1 VFTGIKSR
9 IAKLTEAGS
18 LWSYPGYR
26 LFWFSTTIFVLG
38 ASAFPIALA
47 VTVIDQGGSATTLGL
62 ILGSRILAS
71 VIGAPFAGVWTDRLP
86 RKQVMIASDLARAVI
101 VFSMVFLSGPA
112 TPHVFL
118 GLAVFLV
125 GVGDAF
131 GAAAAGAIM
140 PSLVPDEKLPA
151 ANVARNIV
159 VRTSTIIG
167 PGIGGVSVYLIGGRL
182 TFLFTAF
189 AFALG
194 TYFLNK
200 IKEEIKSEPK
210 ERETF
215 LTEMREG
222 LRTVIEIPWI
232 GAMIFMVSFQLMV
245 VLAAEV
251 VLLPIITK
259 REFAS
264 NTPFALSAAA
274 FSLGSIISAIIC
286 VKVKVKHEGHV
297 SILVW
302 MLVIV
307 APLALAFPISGTFIV
322 IAYLIAGL
330 SVGPWEA
337 WWSTAIQR
345 EVPPHLQGRVFSID
359 HMGSTAL
366 MPLGMALVGPAA
378 NYFGERNLLIGA
390 SIFHILMGLS
400 IMRIPGVRD
409 MKMPPKTII
418 SESEQD

>member
-1 VFTGIKSR
+1 MFKAR

-26 LFWFSTTIFVLG
+26 LFWVSTTIFVLG

-47 VTVIDQGGSATTLGL
+47 VTIIDQGGSATTLGL

-86 RKQVMIASDLARAVI
+86 RKQVMIAADLGRAAI
-101 VFSMVFLSGPA
+101 VFSMVFLSRPA
-112 TPHVFL
+112 TPHIFL
-118 GLAVFLV
+118 GLAVFLM

-131 GAAAAGAIM
+131 GAASAGAIM

-151 ANVARNIV
+151 ANVARSIV
-159 VRTSTIIG
+159 VRTATIIG

-182 TFLFTAF
+182 TFLFTVIT
-189 AFALG
+189 FALG
-194 TYFLNK
+194 TYFLNQ

-210 ERETF
+210 ERESF
-215 LTEMREG
+215 VTEMREG
-222 LRTVIEIPWI
+222 LRTVIAIPWI

-245 VLAAEV
+245 VLGAET

-259 REFAS
+259 REFQS

-274 FSLGSIISAIIC
+274 FSIGSIISAILC
-286 VKVKVKHEGHV
+286 VKIKVRHEGQT

-302 MLVIV
+302 MIVIV
-307 APLALAFPISGTFIV
+307 APLALAFPVSGGLIV
-322 IAYLIAGL
+322 LAYFVAGF
-330 SVGPWEA
+330 SIGPWEA
-337 WWSTAIQR
+337 WWSSAIQR
-345 EVPPHLQGRVFSID
+345 EVPQHLQGRVFSID
-359 HMGSTAL
+359 HMGSAGL

-378 NYFGERNLLIGA
+378 NSFGERNLLIGA
-390 SIFHILMGLS
+390 SIFHVLMGLS
-400 IMRIPGVRD
+400 VMRIPGVRD
-409 MKMPPKTII
+409 MKMPPKRDVV
-418 SESEQD
+418 SD

>member
-1 VFTGIKSR
+1 MFTGIKSK

-47 VTVIDQGGSATTLGL
+47 VTIIDQGGNATTLGL

-86 RKQVMIASDLARAVI
+86 RKQVMIAADLGRAAI

-112 TPHVFL
+112 TPHIFL
-118 GLAVFLV
+118 GLAVFLM
-125 GVGDAF
+125 GIGDAF
-131 GAAAAGAIM
+131 GAASAGAIM

-151 ANVARNIV
+151 ANVARSIV
-159 VRTSTIIG
+159 VRTATIIG
-167 PGIGGVSVYLIGGRL
+167 PGIGGVSVALIGGRL
-182 TFLFTAF
+182 TFLITAF
-189 AFALG
+189 TFALG
-194 TYFLNK
+194 TYFLNQ

-210 ERETF
+210 ERESF

-245 VLAAEV
+245 VLAAET

-274 FSLGSIISAIIC
+274 FSIGSIISALLCIKI
-286 VKVKVKHEGHV
+286 KVKHQGQV

-302 MLVIV
+302 MIVIV
-307 APLALAFPISGTFIV
+307 SPLALAFPVSGWLIIV
-322 IAYLIAGL
+322 AYFIAGF

-337 WWSTAIQR
+337 WWSSAVQR
-345 EVPPHLQGRVFSID
+345 EVPQHLQGRVFSID

-390 SIFHILMGLS
+390 SIFHVLMGIS
-400 IMRIPGVRD
+400 VMRIPGVRD
-409 MKMPPKTII
+409 MKMSPK
-418 SESEQD
+418 SEVTD

>member
-1 VFTGIKSR
+1 VFKAR

-47 VTVIDQGGSATTLGL
+47 VTIIDQGGSATTLGL

-86 RKQVMIASDLARAVI
+86 RKQVMITADLSRGVI
-101 VFSMVFLSGPA
+101 VFLMVFLSGPS
-112 TPHVFL
+112 TPHIFL
-118 GLAVFLV
+118 GLAVFLM

-131 GAAAAGAIM
+131 GAASAGAIM

-159 VRTSTIIG
+159 VRTATIIG
-167 PGIGGVSVYLIGGRL
+167 PGIGGVSVALIGGRL
-182 TFLFTAF
+182 TFLFTAITF
-189 AFALG
+189 AFG
-194 TYFLNK
+194 TYFLNQ

-210 ERETF
+210 ERESF

-245 VLAAEV
+245 VLAAET

-274 FSLGSIISAIIC
+274 FSVGSIISALLCIKI
-286 VKVKVKHEGHV
+286 KIKHQGQV

-302 MLVIV
+302 MIVIV
-307 APLALAFPISGTFIV
+307 APLALAFPVSGWLI
-322 IAYLIAGL
+322 IAAYFIAGF

-337 WWSTAIQR
+337 WWSSAVQR
-345 EVPPHLQGRVFSID
+345 EVPQHLQGRVFSID

-400 IMRIPGVRD
+400 VMRIPGVRD
-409 MKMPPKTII
+409 MKMPP
-418 SESEQD
+418 D

>member
-1 VFTGIKSR
+1 MFKAR

-47 VTVIDQGGSATTLGL
+47 VTIIDQGGSATTLGL

-86 RKQVMIASDLARAVI
+86 RKQVMIAADLSRGLI
-101 VFSMVFLSGPA
+101 VFLMVFLSGPS
-112 TPHVFL
+112 TPHIFL
-118 GLAVFLV
+118 GLAVFLM

-131 GAAAAGAIM
+131 GAASAGAIM

-159 VRTSTIIG
+159 VRTATIIG
-167 PGIGGVSVYLIGGRL
+167 PGIGGVSVALIGGRL
-182 TFLFTAF
+182 TFLFTAIM
-189 AFALG
+189 FALG
-194 TYFLNK
+194 TYFLNQ
-200 IKEEIKSEPK
+200 IKEEIKNESK
-210 ERETF
+210 ERESF

-245 VLAAEV
+245 LLAAET

-274 FSLGSIISAIIC
+274 FSIGSIISALLC
-286 VKVKVKHEGHV
+286 VKIKIKHQGQV

-302 MLVIV
+302 MIVII
-307 APLALAFPISGTFIV
+307 APIALAFPISGWLIV
-322 IAYLIAGL
+322 AAYFIAGF

-337 WWSTAIQR
+337 WWSSAVQR
-345 EVPPHLQGRVFSID
+345 EVPQHLQGRVFSID

-400 IMRIPGVRD
+400 VMRVPGVRD
-409 MKMPPKTII
+409 MKMPPKTDSV
-418 SESEQD
+418 SE

>member
-1 VFTGIKSR
+1 MFKAR

-47 VTVIDQGGSATTLGL
+47 VTIIDQGGSATTLGL

-86 RKQVMIASDLARAVI
+86 RKQVMITADLSRGVI
-101 VFSMVFLSGPA
+101 VFLMVFLSGPS
-112 TPHVFL
+112 TPHIFL
-118 GLAVFLV
+118 GLAVFLM

-131 GAAAAGAIM
+131 GAASAGAIM

-151 ANVARNIV
+151 ANVSRNIV
-159 VRTSTIIG
+159 VRTATIIG
-167 PGIGGVSVYLIGGRL
+167 PGIGGVSVALIGGRL
-182 TFLFTAF
+182 TFLFTAITF
-189 AFALG
+189 AFG
-194 TYFLNK
+194 TYFLNQ

-210 ERETF
+210 ERESF

-245 VLAAEV
+245 VLAAET

-274 FSLGSIISAIIC
+274 FSVGSIISALLCIKI
-286 VKVKVKHEGHV
+286 KIKHQGQV

-302 MLVIV
+302 MIVIV
-307 APLALAFPISGTFIV
+307 APLALAFPVSGWLI
-322 IAYLIAGL
+322 IAAYFIAGF

-337 WWSTAIQR
+337 WWSSAVQR
-345 EVPPHLQGRVFSID
+345 EVPQHLQGRVFSID

-400 IMRIPGVRD
+400 VMRIPGVRD
-409 MKMPPKTII
+409 MKMPP
-418 SESEQD
+418 E

>member
-1 VFTGIKSR
+1 MFKAR

-47 VTVIDQGGSATTLGL
+47 VTIIDQGGSATTLGL

-86 RKQVMIASDLARAVI
+86 RKQVMITADLSRGVI
-101 VFSMVFLSGPA
+101 VFLMVFLSGPS
-112 TPHVFL
+112 TPHIFL
-118 GLAVFLV
+118 GLAVFLM

-131 GAAAAGAIM
+131 GAASAGAIM

-159 VRTSTIIG
+159 VRTATIIG
-167 PGIGGVSVYLIGGRL
+167 PGIGGVSVALIGGRL
-182 TFLFTAF
+182 TFLFTAITF
-189 AFALG
+189 AFG
-194 TYFLNK
+194 TYFLNQ

-210 ERETF
+210 ERESF

-245 VLAAEV
+245 VLAAET

-274 FSLGSIISAIIC
+274 FSVGSIISALLCIKI
-286 VKVKVKHEGHV
+286 KIKHQGQV

-302 MLVIV
+302 MIVIV
-307 APLALAFPISGTFIV
+307 APLALAFPVSGWLI
-322 IAYLIAGL
+322 IAAYFIAGF

-337 WWSTAIQR
+337 WWSSAVQR
-345 EVPPHLQGRVFSID
+345 EVPQHLQGRVFSID

-400 IMRIPGVRD
+400 VMRIPGVRD
-409 MKMPPKTII
+409 MKMLP
-418 SESEQD
+418 E

>member
-1 VFTGIKSR
+1 VFKER
-9 IAKLTEAGS
+9 IAKLNETGS

-26 LFWFSTTIFVLG
+26 LFWLSTTIFVLG

-47 VTVIDQGGSATTLGL
+47 VTIIDQGGSATTLGL

-86 RKQVMIASDLARAVI
+86 RKQVMIAADLGRAAI
-101 VFSMVFLSGPA
+101 VFSMVFLSGPS
-112 TPHVFL
+112 TPHIFL
-118 GLAVFLV
+118 GLAVFLM
-125 GVGDAF
+125 GIGDAF
-131 GAAAAGAIM
+131 GAASAGAIM

-159 VRTSTIIG
+159 VRTATIIG
-167 PGIGGVSVYLIGGRL
+167 PGIGGVSVALIGGRL
-182 TFLFTAF
+182 TFLITAF
-189 AFALG
+189 TFALG
-194 TYFLNK
+194 TYFLNQ
-200 IKEEIKSEPK
+200 IKEEIESEPK
-210 ERETF
+210 ERESF

-245 VLAAEV
+245 VLAAET

-274 FSLGSIISAIIC
+274 FSIGSIISALLCIKI
-286 VKVKVKHEGHV
+286 KVKHQGQV

-302 MLVIV
+302 MIVIV
-307 APLALAFPISGTFIV
+307 SPLALAFPVSGWLIIV
-322 IAYLIAGL
+322 AYFIAGF

-337 WWSTAIQR
+337 WWSSAVQR
-345 EVPPHLQGRVFSID
+345 EVPQHLQGRVFSID

-390 SIFHILMGLS
+390 SIFHVLMGIS
-400 IMRIPGVRD
+400 VMRIPGVRD
-409 MKMPPKTII
+409 MKMPPK
-418 SESEQD
+418 SEVTD

>member
-1 VFTGIKSR
+1 MLKAR
-9 IAKLTEAGS
+9 IAKLTETGS

-26 LFWFSTTIFVLG
+26 LFWLSTTIFVLG
-38 ASAFPIALA
+38 GSAFPIALA
-47 VTVIDQGGSATTLGL
+47 VTVIDQGGSASTLGL
-62 ILGSRILAS
+62 ILGSRILSS
-71 VIGAPFAGVWTDRLP
+71 VICAPFAGVWTDRLP
-86 RKQVMIASDLARAVI
+86 RKQVMIVADLFRSVV
-101 VFSMVFLSGPA
+101 VFAMVFLSGPSL
-112 TPHVFL
+112 PHVYL
-118 GLAVFLV
+118 ALAVFLM
-125 GVGDAF
+125 GAGDAF
-131 GAAAAGAIM
+131 GAASAGAIM

-159 VRTSTIIG
+159 VRTATIIG
-167 PGIGGVSVYLIGGRL
+167 PGIGGVSVALIGGRL

-189 AFALG
+189 TFAFG

-200 IKEEIKSEPK
+200 IKEVIKSEPK
-210 ERETF
+210 EREPF
-215 LTEMREG
+215 ITEMREG

-232 GAMIFMVSFQLMV
+232 GAMIFMVTFQLMV
-245 VLAAEV
+245 VLAAES

-259 REFAS
+259 REFNS

-274 FSLGSIISAIIC
+274 FSVGSIISALLCIKI
-286 VKVKVKHEGHV
+286 KVKHEGQT

-302 MLVIV
+302 MIVIV
-307 APLALAFPISGTFIV
+307 SPLALAFPVAGWLIV
-322 IAYLIAGL
+322 LAYFIAGF

-337 WWSTAIQR
+337 WWTSAVQR

-400 IMRIPGVRD
+400 VMRIPGVRD
-409 MKMPPKTII
+409 MKMPPKEII
-418 SESEQD
+418 SQSEQD

>member
-1 VFTGIKSR
+1 VFKAR
-9 IAKLTEAGS
+9 FAKLNEAGA

-47 VTVIDQGGSATTLGL
+47 VTIIDQGGSATTLGL

-86 RKQVMIASDLARAVI
+86 RKYVMIAADLSRGVI
-101 VFSMVFLSGPA
+101 VFLMVFLSGPS
-112 TPHVFL
+112 TPHIFL

-131 GAAAAGAIM
+131 GAASAGAIM

-159 VRTSTIIG
+159 VRTATIVG
-167 PGIGGVSVYLIGGRL
+167 PGIGGVSVALIGGRL
-182 TFLFTAF
+182 TFLFTAIT
-189 AFALG
+189 FALG
-194 TYFLNK
+194 TYFLNQ

-210 ERETF
+210 EREHF

-245 VLAAEV
+245 VLAAES

-259 REFAS
+259 REFHS

-274 FSLGSIISAIIC
+274 FSIGSIISALLCIKI
-286 VKVKVKHEGHV
+286 KIKHQGQV

-302 MLVIV
+302 MIVIV
-307 APLALAFPISGTFIV
+307 APLALAFPVSGWVIIV
-322 IAYLIAGL
+322 AYFIAGF

-337 WWSTAIQR
+337 WWSSAVQR

-400 IMRIPGVRD
+400 VMRIPGVRD
-409 MKMPPKTII
+409 MKMPPK
-418 SESEQD
+418 SSDEAAV

>member
-1 VFTGIKSR
+1 VFKAR

-47 VTVIDQGGSATTLGL
+47 VTIIDQGGSATTLGL

-86 RKQVMIASDLARAVI
+86 RKQVMITADLSRGVI
-101 VFSMVFLSGPA
+101 VFLMVFLSGPS
-112 TPHVFL
+112 TPHIFL
-118 GLAVFLV
+118 GLAVFLM

-131 GAAAAGAIM
+131 GAASAGAIM

-159 VRTSTIIG
+159 VRTATIIG
-167 PGIGGVSVYLIGGRL
+167 PGIGGVSVALIGGRL
-182 TFLFTAF
+182 TFLFTAITF
-189 AFALG
+189 AFG
-194 TYFLNK
+194 TYFLNQ

-210 ERETF
+210 ERESF

-245 VLAAEV
+245 VLAAET

-274 FSLGSIISAIIC
+274 FSVGSIISALLCIKI
-286 VKVKVKHEGHV
+286 KIKHQGQV

-302 MLVIV
+302 MIVIV
-307 APLALAFPISGTFIV
+307 APLALAFPVSGWLIIV
-322 IAYLIAGL
+322 AYFIAGF

-337 WWSTAIQR
+337 WWSSAVQR
-345 EVPPHLQGRVFSID
+345 EVPQHLQGRVFSID

-400 IMRIPGVRD
+400 VMRIPGVRD
-409 MKMPPKTII
+409 MKMPPNEV
-418 SESEQD
+418 SP

>member
-1 VFTGIKSR
+1 VFKAR
-9 IAKLTEAGS
+9 LAKLNEAGA

-47 VTVIDQGGSATTLGL
+47 VTIIDQGGSATTLGL

-86 RKQVMIASDLARAVI
+86 RKYVMIAADLSRGVI
-101 VFSMVFLSGPA
+101 VFLMVFLSGPS
-112 TPHVFL
+112 TPHIFL

-131 GAAAAGAIM
+131 GAASAGAIM

-159 VRTSTIIG
+159 VRTATIVG
-167 PGIGGVSVYLIGGRL
+167 PGIGGVSVALIGGRL
-182 TFLFTAF
+182 TFLFTAIT
-189 AFALG
+189 FALG
-194 TYFLNK
+194 TYFLNQ

-210 ERETF
+210 EREHF

-245 VLAAEV
+245 VLAAES

-259 REFAS
+259 REFHS

-274 FSLGSIISAIIC
+274 FSIGSIISALLCIKI
-286 VKVKVKHEGHV
+286 KIKHQGQV

-302 MLVIV
+302 MIVIV
-307 APLALAFPISGTFIV
+307 APLALAFPVSGWVIIV
-322 IAYLIAGL
+322 AYFIAGF

-337 WWSTAIQR
+337 WWSSAVQR

-400 IMRIPGVRD
+400 VMRIPGVRD
-409 MKMPPKTII
+409 MKMPPK
-418 SESEQD
+418 SSDEAAV

>member
-1 VFTGIKSR
+1 MFKAR

-47 VTVIDQGGSATTLGL
+47 VTIIDQGGSATTLGL

-86 RKQVMIASDLARAVI
+86 RKQVMITADLSRGVI
-101 VFSMVFLSGPA
+101 VFLMVFLSGPS
-112 TPHVFL
+112 TPHIFL
-118 GLAVFLV
+118 GLAVFLM

-131 GAAAAGAIM
+131 GAASAGAIM

-159 VRTSTIIG
+159 VRTATIIG
-167 PGIGGVSVYLIGGRL
+167 PGIGGVSVALIGGRL
-182 TFLFTAF
+182 TFLFTAITF
-189 AFALG
+189 AFG
-194 TYFLNK
+194 TYFLNQ

-210 ERETF
+210 ERESF

-245 VLAAEV
+245 VLAAET

-274 FSLGSIISAIIC
+274 FSVGSIISALLCIKI
-286 VKVKVKHEGHV
+286 KIKHQGQV

-302 MLVIV
+302 MIVIV
-307 APLALAFPISGTFIV
+307 APLALAFPVSGWLI
-322 IAYLIAGL
+322 IAAYFIAGF

-337 WWSTAIQR
+337 WWSSAVQR
-345 EVPPHLQGRVFSID
+345 EVPQHLQGRVFSID

-400 IMRIPGVRD
+400 VMRIPGVRD
-409 MKMPPKTII
+409 MKMPP
-418 SESEQD
+418 E

>member
-1 VFTGIKSR
+1 VFKAR

-47 VTVIDQGGSATTLGL
+47 VTIIDQGGSATTLGL

-86 RKQVMIASDLARAVI
+86 RKQVMITADLSRGVI
-101 VFSMVFLSGPA
+101 VFLMVFLSGPS
-112 TPHVFL
+112 TPHIFL
-118 GLAVFLV
+118 GLAVFLM

-131 GAAAAGAIM
+131 GAASAGAIM

-159 VRTSTIIG
+159 VRTATIIG
-167 PGIGGVSVYLIGGRL
+167 PGIGGVSVALIGGRL
-182 TFLFTAF
+182 TFLFTAITF
-189 AFALG
+189 AFG
-194 TYFLNK
+194 TYFLNQ

-210 ERETF
+210 ERESF

-245 VLAAEV
+245 VLAAET

-274 FSLGSIISAIIC
+274 FSVGSIISALLCIKI
-286 VKVKVKHEGHV
+286 KIKHQGQV

-302 MLVIV
+302 MIVIV
-307 APLALAFPISGTFIV
+307 APLALAFPVSGWLI
-322 IAYLIAGL
+322 IAAYFIAGF

-337 WWSTAIQR
+337 WWSSAVQR
-345 EVPPHLQGRVFSID
+345 EVPQHLQGRVFSID
-359 HMGSTAL
+359 LMGSTAL

-400 IMRIPGVRD
+400 VMQIPGVRD
-409 MKMPPKTII
+409 MKMPPI
-418 SESEQD
+418 

>member
-1 VFTGIKSR
+1 MFTGIKSR
-9 IAKLTEAGS
+9 FAKLKETGA

-38 ASAFPIALA
+38 GSAFPIALA
-47 VTVIDQGGSATTLGL
+47 VTVIDQGGSASTLGL

-71 VIGAPFAGVWTDRLP
+71 VICAPFAGVWTDRLP
-86 RKQVMIASDLARAVI
+86 RKQVMIVADLFRSVV
-101 VFSMVFLSGPA
+101 VFSMVFLSGPEL
-112 TPHVFL
+112 PHIFL
-118 GLAVFLV
+118 ALAVFLM
-125 GVGDAF
+125 GAGDAF
-131 GAAAAGAIM
+131 GAASAGAIM

-159 VRTSTIIG
+159 VRTATIIG
-167 PGIGGVSVYLIGGRL
+167 PGIGGVSVAIIGGRL

-189 AFALG
+189 TFAFG
-194 TYFLNK
+194 TYFLK
-200 IKEEIKSEPK
+200 QIKEEIKSEPK
-210 ERETF
+210 AREPF

-232 GAMIFMVSFQLMV
+232 GAMIFMVTFQLMV
-245 VLAAEV
+245 VLAAES

-259 REFAS
+259 REFQS

-274 FSLGSIISAIIC
+274 FSIGSIISALLCIKI
-286 VKVKVKHEGHV
+286 KVKHEGQT

-302 MLVIV
+302 MIVIV
-307 APLALAFPISGTFIV
+307 APLALAFPVSGWLIV
-322 IAYLIAGL
+322 AAYFIAGF

-337 WWSTAIQR
+337 WWSSAVQR

-400 IMRIPGVRD
+400 VMRIPGVRD
-409 MKMPPKTII
+409 MKMPPKEEV
-418 SESEQD
+418 SED

>member
-1 VFTGIKSR
+1 VFKAR

-47 VTVIDQGGSATTLGL
+47 VTIIDQGGSATTLGL

-86 RKQVMIASDLARAVI
+86 RKQVMITADLSRGVI
-101 VFSMVFLSGPA
+101 VFLMVFLSGPS
-112 TPHVFL
+112 TPHIFL
-118 GLAVFLV
+118 GLAVFLM

-131 GAAAAGAIM
+131 GAASAGAIM

-159 VRTSTIIG
+159 VRTATIIG
-167 PGIGGVSVYLIGGRL
+167 PGIGGVSVALIGGRL
-182 TFLFTAF
+182 TFLFTAITF
-189 AFALG
+189 AFG
-194 TYFLNK
+194 TYFLNQ

-210 ERETF
+210 ERESF

-245 VLAAEV
+245 VLAAET

-274 FSLGSIISAIIC
+274 FSVGSIISALLCIKI
-286 VKVKVKHEGHV
+286 KIKHQGQV

-302 MLVIV
+302 MIVIV
-307 APLALAFPISGTFIV
+307 APLALAFPVSGWLI
-322 IAYLIAGL
+322 IAAYFIAGF

-337 WWSTAIQR
+337 WWSSAVQR
-345 EVPPHLQGRVFSID
+345 EVPQHLQGRVFSID

-400 IMRIPGVRD
+400 VMRIPGVRD
-409 MKMPPKTII
+409 MKMPPI
-418 SESEQD
+418 

>member
-1 VFTGIKSR
+1 MFTGIKSK

-47 VTVIDQGGSATTLGL
+47 VTIIDQGGNATTLGL

-86 RKQVMIASDLARAVI
+86 RKQVMIAADLGRAAI

-112 TPHVFL
+112 TPHIFL
-118 GLAVFLV
+118 GLAVFLM
-125 GVGDAF
+125 GIGDAF
-131 GAAAAGAIM
+131 GAASAGAIM

-151 ANVARNIV
+151 ANVARSIV
-159 VRTSTIIG
+159 VRSATIIG
-167 PGIGGVSVYLIGGRL
+167 PGIGGVSVALIGGRL
-182 TFLFTAF
+182 TFLITAF
-189 AFALG
+189 TFALG
-194 TYFLNK
+194 TYFLNQ

-210 ERETF
+210 ERESF

-245 VLAAEV
+245 VLAAET

-274 FSLGSIISAIIC
+274 FSIGSIISALLCIKI
-286 VKVKVKHEGHV
+286 KVRHQGQV

-302 MLVIV
+302 MIVIV
-307 APLALAFPISGTFIV
+307 SPLALAFPISGWLIIV
-322 IAYLIAGL
+322 AYFIAGF

-337 WWSTAIQR
+337 WWSSAVQR
-345 EVPPHLQGRVFSID
+345 EVPQHLQGRVFSID

-390 SIFHILMGLS
+390 SIFHVLMGIS
-400 IMRIPGVRD
+400 VMRIPGVRD
-409 MKMPPKTII
+409 MKMPPK
-418 SESEQD
+418 SEVTD

>member
-1 VFTGIKSR
+1 VFKAR

-47 VTVIDQGGSATTLGL
+47 VTIIDQGGSATTLGL

-86 RKQVMIASDLARAVI
+86 RKQVMITADLSRGVI
-101 VFSMVFLSGPA
+101 VFLMVFLSGPS
-112 TPHVFL
+112 TPHIFL
-118 GLAVFLV
+118 GLAVFLM

-131 GAAAAGAIM
+131 GAASAGAIM

-159 VRTSTIIG
+159 VRTATIIG
-167 PGIGGVSVYLIGGRL
+167 PGIGGVSVALIGGRL
-182 TFLFTAF
+182 TFLFTAITF
-189 AFALG
+189 AFG
-194 TYFLNK
+194 TYFLNQ

-210 ERETF
+210 ERESF

-245 VLAAEV
+245 VLAAET

-274 FSLGSIISAIIC
+274 FSVGSIISALLCIKI
-286 VKVKVKHEGHV
+286 KIKHQGQV

-302 MLVIV
+302 MIVIV
-307 APLALAFPISGTFIV
+307 APLALAFPVSGWLI
-322 IAYLIAGL
+322 IAAYFIAGF

-337 WWSTAIQR
+337 WWSSAVQR
-345 EVPPHLQGRVFSID
+345 EVPQHLQGRVFSID
-359 HMGSTAL
+359 LMGSTAL

-400 IMRIPGVRD
+400 VMRIPGVRD
-409 MKMPPKTII
+409 MKMPP
-418 SESEQD
+418 D

>member
-1 VFTGIKSR
+1 MFTGVKSK

-18 LWSYPGYR
+18 LWSFPGYR
-26 LFWFSTTIFVLG
+26 LFWLSTTIFVLG

-47 VTVIDQGGSATTLGL
+47 VTIIDQGGSATTLGL

-86 RKQVMIASDLARAVI
+86 RKQVMIAADLGRAAI
-101 VFSMVFLSGPA
+101 VFSMVFLSGPS
-112 TPHVFL
+112 TPHIFL
-118 GLAVFLV
+118 GLAVFLM
-125 GVGDAF
+125 GIGDAF
-131 GAAAAGAIM
+131 GAASAGAIM

-151 ANVARNIV
+151 ANVARSIV
-159 VRTSTIIG
+159 VRTATIIG
-167 PGIGGVSVYLIGGRL
+167 PGIGGVSVALIGGRL
-182 TFLFTAF
+182 TFLFTAVT
-189 AFALG
+189 FALG
-194 TYFLNK
+194 TYFLNQ

-210 ERETF
+210 ERESF

-245 VLAAEV
+245 VLAAET

-274 FSLGSIISAIIC
+274 FSIGSIISALLCIKI
-286 VKVKVKHEGHV
+286 KVKHQGQV

-302 MLVIV
+302 MIVIV
-307 APLALAFPISGTFIV
+307 SPLALAFPVSGWLIIV
-322 IAYLIAGL
+322 AYFIAGF

-337 WWSTAIQR
+337 WWSSAVQR
-345 EVPPHLQGRVFSID
+345 EVPQHLQGRVFSID

-390 SIFHILMGLS
+390 SIFHVLMGIS
-400 IMRIPGVRD
+400 VMRIPGVRD
-409 MKMPPKTII
+409 MKMPPK
-418 SESEQD
+418 SEVTD

>member
-1 VFTGIKSR
+1 MLKAR

-26 LFWFSTTIFVLG
+26 LFWLSTTIFVLG

-47 VTVIDQGGSATTLGL
+47 VTIIDQGGNASTLGL
-62 ILGSRILAS
+62 ILGSRIFAA
-71 VIGAPFAGVWTDRLP
+71 VIGAPFAGVWSDRLP
-86 RKQVMIASDLARAVI
+86 RKQVMIAADLSRAII

-112 TPHVFL
+112 TPHIFL

-125 GVGDAF
+125 GIGDAF
-131 GAAAAGAIM
+131 GASASGAIM

-151 ANVARNIV
+151 ANVARNII

-167 PGIGGVSVYLIGGRL
+167 PGIGGVSVALIGGRL
-182 TFLFTAF
+182 TFLFTAITF
-189 AFALG
+189 AFG
-194 TYFLNK
+194 TYFLNQ

-210 ERETF
+210 ERESF
-215 LTEMREG
+215 VTEMHEG

-232 GAMIFMVSFQLMV
+232 GAMILMVTFQLMV
-245 VLAAEV
+245 LLAAES

-274 FSLGSIISAIIC
+274 FSVGSIISALLCIKI
-286 VKVKVKHEGHV
+286 KVKHEGQT

-302 MLVIV
+302 MIVIV
-307 APLALAFPISGTFIV
+307 APLALAFPVTGWLIV
-322 IAYLIAGL
+322 VAYFIAGF

-337 WWSTAIQR
+337 WWSSAVQR

-390 SIFHILMGLS
+390 CVFHILMGLS
-400 IMRIPGVRD
+400 VMRIPGVRD
-409 MKMPPKTII
+409 MKMPAK
-418 SESEQD
+418 

>member
-1 VFTGIKSR
+1 MFTGIKSK

-47 VTVIDQGGSATTLGL
+47 VTIIDQGGNATTLGL

-86 RKQVMIASDLARAVI
+86 RKQVMIAADLGRAAI

-112 TPHVFL
+112 TPHIFL
-118 GLAVFLV
+118 GLAVFLM
-125 GVGDAF
+125 GIGDAF
-131 GAAAAGAIM
+131 GAASAGAIM

-151 ANVARNIV
+151 ANVARSIV
-159 VRTSTIIG
+159 VRTARIIG
-167 PGIGGVSVYLIGGRL
+167 PGIGGVSVALIGGRL
-182 TFLFTAF
+182 TFLITAF
-189 AFALG
+189 TFALG
-194 TYFLNK
+194 TYFLNQ

-210 ERETF
+210 ERESF

-245 VLAAEV
+245 VLAAET

-274 FSLGSIISAIIC
+274 FSIGSIISALLCIKI
-286 VKVKVKHEGHV
+286 KVRHQGQV

-302 MLVIV
+302 MIVIV
-307 APLALAFPISGTFIV
+307 SPLALAFPVSGWLIIV
-322 IAYLIAGL
+322 AYFIAGF

-337 WWSTAIQR
+337 WWSSAVQR
-345 EVPPHLQGRVFSID
+345 EVPQHLQGRVFSID

-390 SIFHILMGLS
+390 SIFHVLMGIS
-400 IMRIPGVRD
+400 VMRIPGVRD
-409 MKMPPKTII
+409 MKMPPK
-418 SESEQD
+418 SEVTD

>member
-1 VFTGIKSR
+1 MLKAR

-18 LWSYPGYR
+18 LWAYPGYR
-26 LFWFSTTIFVLG
+26 LFWLSTTIFVLG

-47 VTVIDQGGSATTLGL
+47 VTIIDQGGNASTLGL
-62 ILGSRILAS
+62 ILGSRIFAA
-71 VIGAPFAGVWTDRLP
+71 VIGAPFAGVWSDRLP
-86 RKQVMIASDLARAVI
+86 RKQVMIAADLSRAII

-112 TPHVFL
+112 TPHIFL

-125 GVGDAF
+125 GIGDAF
-131 GAAAAGAIM
+131 GASASGAIM

-151 ANVARNIV
+151 ANVARNII

-167 PGIGGVSVYLIGGRL
+167 PGIGGVSVALIGGRL
-182 TFLFTAF
+182 TFLFTAITF
-189 AFALG
+189 AFG
-194 TYFLNK
+194 TYFLNQ

-210 ERETF
+210 ERESF
-215 LTEMREG
+215 VTEMHEG

-232 GAMIFMVSFQLMV
+232 GAMILMVTFQLMV
-245 VLAAEV
+245 LLAAES

-259 REFAS
+259 REFES

-274 FSLGSIISAIIC
+274 FSVGSIISALLCIKI
-286 VKVKVKHEGHV
+286 KVKHEGQT

-302 MLVIV
+302 MIVIV
-307 APLALAFPISGTFIV
+307 APLALAFPVTGWLIV
-322 IAYLIAGL
+322 VAYFIAGF

-337 WWSTAIQR
+337 WWSSAVQR

-390 SIFHILMGLS
+390 CVFHILMGLS
-400 IMRIPGVRD
+400 VMRIPGVRD
-409 MKMPPKTII
+409 MKMPAK
-418 SESEQD
+418 

>member
-1 VFTGIKSR
+1 VFKAR
-9 IAKLTEAGS
+9 FAKLNEAGA

-47 VTVIDQGGSATTLGL
+47 VTIIDQGGSATTLGL

-86 RKQVMIASDLARAVI
+86 RKYVMIAADLSRGVI
-101 VFSMVFLSGPA
+101 VFLMVFLSGPS
-112 TPHVFL
+112 TPHIFL

-131 GAAAAGAIM
+131 GAASAGAIM

-159 VRTSTIIG
+159 VRTATIIG
-167 PGIGGVSVYLIGGRL
+167 PGIGGVSVALIGGRL
-182 TFLFTAF
+182 TFLFTAIT
-189 AFALG
+189 FALG
-194 TYFLNK
+194 TYFLNQ

-210 ERETF
+210 EREHF

-232 GAMIFMVSFQLMV
+232 GAMIFMVSFQVMV
-245 VLAAEV
+245 VLAAES

-259 REFAS
+259 REFHS

-274 FSLGSIISAIIC
+274 FSIGSIISALLCIKI
-286 VKVKVKHEGHV
+286 KIKHQGQV

-302 MLVIV
+302 MIVIV
-307 APLALAFPISGTFIV
+307 APLALAFPVSGWVIIV
-322 IAYLIAGL
+322 AYFIAGF

-337 WWSTAIQR
+337 WWSSAVQR

-400 IMRIPGVRD
+400 VMRIPGVRD
-409 MKMPPKTII
+409 MKMPPK
-418 SESEQD
+418 SSDEAAV

>member
-1 VFTGIKSR
+1 VFKAR

-26 LFWFSTTIFVLG
+26 LFWISTTIFVLG

-47 VTVIDQGGSATTLGL
+47 VTIIDQGGSATTLGL

-86 RKQVMIASDLARAVI
+86 RKQVMVVADFSRAAI
-101 VFSMVFLSGPA
+101 VFSMVFLSSPS
-112 TPHVFL
+112 TPLVFL

-167 PGIGGVSVYLIGGRL
+167 PGIGGVSVALFGGRL

-189 AFALG
+189 TFAYG
-194 TYFLNK
+194 TYFLMK
-200 IKEEIKSEPK
+200 IKENINGQAK
-210 ERETF
+210 ERESF
-215 LTEMREG
+215 GTEMREG

-232 GAMIFMVSFQLMV
+232 GAMIVMVSFQLMV
-245 VLAAEV
+245 VLAAET

-259 REFAS
+259 REFDS

-274 FSLGSIISAIIC
+274 FSVGSIVSAIIC
-286 VKVKVKHEGHV
+286 VKTKVKHEGQT

-302 MLVIV
+302 MLVII
-307 APLALAFPISGTFIV
+307 APLALAFPVSGTVIV

-337 WWSTAIQR
+337 WWSTAVQR
-345 EVPPHLQGRVFSID
+345 EVPQHLQGRVFSID

-366 MPLGMALVGPAA
+366 MPIGMALVGPAA
-378 NYFGERNLLIGA
+378 ELFGERNLLIGA
-390 SIFHILMGLS
+390 SIFHIIAGLS
-400 IMRIPGVRD
+400 ILRIPGVKD
-409 MKMPPKTII
+409 MKMPRKTII
-418 SESEQD
+418 SQGEQDLA

>member
-1 VFTGIKSR
+1 MFKAR

-47 VTVIDQGGSATTLGL
+47 VTIIDQGGSATTLGL

-86 RKQVMIASDLARAVI
+86 RKQVMITADLSRGVI
-101 VFSMVFLSGPA
+101 VFLMVFLSGPS
-112 TPHVFL
+112 TPHIFL
-118 GLAVFLV
+118 GLAVFLM

-131 GAAAAGAIM
+131 GAASAGAIM

-151 ANVARNIV
+151 ANVARNFV
-159 VRTSTIIG
+159 VRTATIIG
-167 PGIGGVSVYLIGGRL
+167 PGIGGVSVALIGGRL
-182 TFLFTAF
+182 TFLFTAITF
-189 AFALG
+189 AFG
-194 TYFLNK
+194 TYFLNQ

-210 ERETF
+210 ERESF

-245 VLAAEV
+245 VLAAET

-274 FSLGSIISAIIC
+274 FSVGSIISALLCIKI
-286 VKVKVKHEGHV
+286 KIKHQGQV

-302 MLVIV
+302 MIVIV
-307 APLALAFPISGTFIV
+307 APLALAFPVSGWLI
-322 IAYLIAGL
+322 IAAYFIAGF

-337 WWSTAIQR
+337 WWSSAVQR
-345 EVPPHLQGRVFSID
+345 EVPQHLQGRVFSID

-400 IMRIPGVRD
+400 VMRIPGVRD
-409 MKMPPKTII
+409 MKMPPNEV
-418 SESEQD
+418 SP

>member
-1 VFTGIKSR
+1 MFTGIKSK

-26 LFWFSTTIFVLG
+26 LFWVSTTIFVLG

-47 VTVIDQGGSATTLGL
+47 VTIIDQGGSATTLGL

-86 RKQVMIASDLARAVI
+86 RKQVMITADLSRGVI
-101 VFSMVFLSGPA
+101 VFLMVFLSGPS
-112 TPHVFL
+112 TPHIFL
-118 GLAVFLV
+118 GLAVFLM

-131 GAAAAGAIM
+131 GAASAGAIM

-159 VRTSTIIG
+159 VRTATIIG
-167 PGIGGVSVYLIGGRL
+167 PGIGGVSVALIGGRL
-182 TFLFTAF
+182 TFLFTAITF
-189 AFALG
+189 AFG
-194 TYFLNK
+194 TYFLNQ

-210 ERETF
+210 ERESF

-245 VLAAEV
+245 VLAAET

-274 FSLGSIISAIIC
+274 FSVGSIISALLCIKI
-286 VKVKVKHEGHV
+286 KIKHQGQV

-302 MLVIV
+302 MIVIV
-307 APLALAFPISGTFIV
+307 APLALAFPVSGWLI
-322 IAYLIAGL
+322 IAAYFIAGF

-337 WWSTAIQR
+337 WWSSAVQR
-345 EVPPHLQGRVFSID
+345 EVPQHLQGRVFSID

-400 IMRIPGVRD
+400 VMRIPGVRD
-409 MKMPPKTII
+409 MKMPPI
-418 SESEQD
+418 

>member
-1 VFTGIKSR
+1 MFKAR

-47 VTVIDQGGSATTLGL
+47 VTIIDQGGSATTLGL

-86 RKQVMIASDLARAVI
+86 RKQVMIAADLSRGLI
-101 VFSMVFLSGPA
+101 VFLMVFLSGPS
-112 TPHVFL
+112 TPHIFL
-118 GLAVFLV
+118 GLAVFLM

-131 GAAAAGAIM
+131 GAASAGAIM

-159 VRTSTIIG
+159 VRTATIIG
-167 PGIGGVSVYLIGGRL
+167 PGIGGVSVALIGGRL
-182 TFLFTAF
+182 TFLFTAIM
-189 AFALG
+189 FALG
-194 TYFLNK
+194 TYFLNQ
-200 IKEEIKSEPK
+200 IKEEIKNESK
-210 ERETF
+210 ERESF

-245 VLAAEV
+245 LLAAET

-264 NTPFALSAAA
+264 NTPFALSAAS
-274 FSLGSIISAIIC
+274 FSIGSIISALLC
-286 VKVKVKHEGHV
+286 VKIKIKHQGQV

-302 MLVIV
+302 MIVII
-307 APLALAFPISGTFIV
+307 APIALAFPISGWLIV
-322 IAYLIAGL
+322 AAYFIAGF

-337 WWSTAIQR
+337 WWSSAVQR
-345 EVPPHLQGRVFSID
+345 EVPQHLQGRVFSID

-400 IMRIPGVRD
+400 VMRVPGVRD
-409 MKMPPKTII
+409 MKMPPKTDSV
-418 SESEQD
+418 SE

>member
-1 VFTGIKSR
+1 MFKAR

-47 VTVIDQGGSATTLGL
+47 VTIIDQGGATTLGL

-86 RKQVMIASDLARAVI
+86 RKQVMIAADLSRGII
-101 VFSMVFLSGPA
+101 VFLMVFLSGPS
-112 TPHVFL
+112 TPHIFL
-118 GLAVFLV
+118 GLAVFLM

-131 GAAAAGAIM
+131 GAASAGAIM

-159 VRTSTIIG
+159 VRTATIIG
-167 PGIGGVSVYLIGGRL
+167 PGIGGVSVALIGGRL
-182 TFLFTAF
+182 TFLFTSITF
-189 AFALG
+189 AIG
-194 TYFLNK
+194 TYFLNQ
-200 IKEEIKSEPK
+200 IKEEIKNESK
-210 ERETF
+210 ERESF

-245 VLAAEV
+245 LLAAET

-274 FSLGSIISAIIC
+274 FSIGSIISALLCIKI
-286 VKVKVKHEGHV
+286 KIKHQGQV

-302 MLVIV
+302 MIVIV
-307 APLALAFPISGTFIV
+307 APLALAFPASGWLIV
-322 IAYLIAGL
+322 AAYFIAGF

-337 WWSTAIQR
+337 WWSSAVQR
-345 EVPPHLQGRVFSID
+345 EVPQHLQGRVFSID

-390 SIFHILMGLS
+390 SIFHVLMGLS
-400 IMRIPGVRD
+400 VMRVPGVRD
-409 MKMPPKTII
+409 MKMPPKTSIT
-418 SESEQD
+418 QDNDL

>member
-1 VFTGIKSR
+1 MFKAR

-47 VTVIDQGGSATTLGL
+47 VTIIDQGGSATTLGL

-86 RKQVMIASDLARAVI
+86 RKQVMITADLSRGVI
-101 VFSMVFLSGPA
+101 VFLMVFLSGPS
-112 TPHVFL
+112 TPHIFL
-118 GLAVFLV
+118 GLAVFLM

-131 GAAAAGAIM
+131 GAASAGAIM

-159 VRTSTIIG
+159 VRTATIIG
-167 PGIGGVSVYLIGGRL
+167 PGIGGVSVALIGGRL
-182 TFLFTAF
+182 TFLFTAITF
-189 AFALG
+189 AFG
-194 TYFLNK
+194 TYFLNQ

-210 ERETF
+210 ERESF

-245 VLAAEV
+245 VLAAET

-274 FSLGSIISAIIC
+274 FSVGSIISALLCIKI
-286 VKVKVKHEGHV
+286 KIKHQGQV

-302 MLVIV
+302 MIVIV
-307 APLALAFPISGTFIV
+307 APLALAFPVSGWLI
-322 IAYLIAGL
+322 IAAYFIAGF

-337 WWSTAIQR
+337 WWSSAVQR
-345 EVPPHLQGRVFSID
+345 EVPQHLQGRVFSID

-400 IMRIPGVRD
+400 VMRIPGVRD
-409 MKMPPKTII
+409 MKMPP
-418 SESEQD
+418 D